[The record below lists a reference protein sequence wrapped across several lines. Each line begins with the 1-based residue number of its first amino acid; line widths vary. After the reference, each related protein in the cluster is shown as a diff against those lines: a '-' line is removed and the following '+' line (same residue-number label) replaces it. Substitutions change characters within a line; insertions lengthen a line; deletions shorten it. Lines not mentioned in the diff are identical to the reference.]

1 MSSWNQNNM
10 QVGQASFGPYMNYLN
25 TTPSYNRL
33 PVYNAAPIHG
43 EHAAWQ
49 FPMGSNSE
57 IYLPDDEQDII
68 WWIRTDNYGNR
79 TVKSFDV
86 ILREESIQTDMNNI
100 LDRLAALEEKVNAK
114 QNKSNTKRTV
124 DATAA
129 ID

>member
-10 QVGQASFGPYMNYLN
+10 QVGQAGFGPYMNYLN

-100 LDRLAALEEKVNAK
+100 
-114 QNKSNTKRTV
+114 
-124 DATAA
+124 
-129 ID
+129 